1 VSVGDAVYLT
11 SALTVARAD
20 ADNAAARPPIGVV
33 AGISGSTASVAAS
46 GAVASGL
53 SGLTAGAV
61 YWLSTTAGQM
71 TTTQPES
78 NAYVMGVAI
87 SETQMLVGTIPA
99 ALGGGSLTPT
109 FTSVT
114 TNDMTVLNQGLVTLR
129 EATANGTNTVS
140 LRAPAALSSDVTLT
154 LPNSAGTNGQFL
166 STDGSGNLAW
176 STGGGGSGSV
186 NVMEFTATTS
196 TVTSSTQIPANATI
210 LSVSVQVSTAY
221 SSGATLSLG
230 TPASASLLMTASDLW
245 AQQLG
250 IFPLE
255 VMGLSWA
262 SAANVRLT
270 VLGSPAAGAARVRV
284 VYATT
289 VVA

>member
-1 VSVGDAVYLT
+1 MASYINLGNGGVPAPVINPYTISGTVSVGDAVYLT

-20 ADNAAARPPIGVV
+20 ADNASARPPIGVV

-99 ALGGGSLTPT
+99 ALGS
-109 FTSVT
+109 
-114 TNDMTVLNQGLVTLR
+114 
-129 EATANGTNTVS
+129 
-140 LRAPAALSSDVTLT
+140 
-154 LPNSAGTNGQFL
+154 
-166 STDGSGNLAW
+166 
-176 STGGGGSGSV
+176 GGGGGGGGSV

-196 TVTSSTQIPANATI
+196 TATSSTQIPANATI
-210 LSVSVQVSTAY
+210 MSVAVQISSAY
-221 SSGATLSLG
+221 SAGATLSLG
-230 TPASASLLMTASDLW
+230 TASSTSLLMATTDL
-245 AQQLG
+245 APQQVG
-250 IFPLE
+250 IYPLE

-262 SAANVRLT
+262 SAANVVLT
-270 VLGSPAAGAARVRV
+270 ISGSPAAGAARVRI

-289 VVA
+289 VNG

>member
-1 VSVGDAVYLT
+1 MASYINLGNGGVPAPVINPYTISGAVSVGDAVYLT

-61 YWLSTTAGQM
+61 YWLSTTPGQM
-71 TTTQPES
+71 TTTEPGT

-87 SETQMLVGTIPA
+87 SDTQMLVGSVPVDLA
-99 ALGGGSLTPT
+99 GSGGGGGSTGPT
-109 FTSVT
+109 
-114 TNDMTVLNQGLVTLR
+114 G
-129 EATANGTNTVS
+129 
-140 LRAPAALSSDVTLT
+140 PAG
-154 LPNSAGTNGQFL
+154 SAGIEGQ
-166 STDGSGNLAW
+166 TGPTGPAGG
-176 STGGGGSGSV
+176 GGGGSGSV

-196 TVTSSTQIPANATI
+196 TATSSTQIPANATVM
-210 LSVSVQVSTAY
+210 SASVQITTQY
-221 SSGATLSLG
+221 SAGATISLG
-230 TPASASLLMTASDLW
+230 TAASTSLLMATTDL
-245 AQQLG
+245 APQQVG
-250 IFPLE
+250 IYPLE

-262 SAANVRLT
+262 SAANVVLT
-270 VLGSPAAGAARVRV
+270 ISGPPAAGAARVRI

-289 VVA
+289 VNG